1 MSSNTLHLSH
11 PLDLQEHCS
20 ACLPWQP
27 ALPEPVLSGAKC
39 FVPCE
44 ARFEASSTS
53 ERAQQDWDSPAINLA
68 ACRERRKKKKK
79 VNRKIIYVKTGSLLL
94 VTIPN
99 MWHLREKR
107 VPVAKAL
114 SAPVAVS
121 SCCCPSSGPL
131 TFWWLDAVHGTC
143 WQPAVTLSCL
153 ICLPFSKI
161 HPLSVG

>member
-11 PLDLQEHCS
+11 PLDVQEHCS

-53 ERAQQDWDSPAINLA
+53 ESTTRLELSSYKLGSMQG
-68 ACRERRKKKKK
+68 EKKKKK

-107 VPVAKAL
+107 VPVVKAL

-121 SCCCPSSGPL
+121 SCCCPSPGPL
-131 TFWWLDAVHGTC
+131 TFWWLDAVHGSC
-143 WQPAVTLSCL
+143 WQPAVTLSCP